1 MAMRRVPYLGEESK
15 IQSDLE
21 MDFKHRLV
29 WKPFALFV
37 FAFLT
42 ICKWRGHLEAHKDK
56 FNPML
61 VGGGDGTPQLCLISK
76 RLLARGVEL

>member
-1 MAMRRVPYLGEESK
+1 M
-15 IQSDLE
+15 
-21 MDFKHRLV
+21 
-29 WKPFALFV
+29 FV

-61 VGGGDGTPQLCLISK
+61 VGPGDGTPQLCLIFK
-76 RLLARGVEL
+76 RLLARDENYNASLRQAKGEYNEPSEAQN